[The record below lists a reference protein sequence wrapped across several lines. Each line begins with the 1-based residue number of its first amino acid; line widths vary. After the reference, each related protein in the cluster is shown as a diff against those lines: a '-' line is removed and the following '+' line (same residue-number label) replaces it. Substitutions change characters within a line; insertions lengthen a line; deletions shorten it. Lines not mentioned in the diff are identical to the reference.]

1 MTRRSIRENIFLI
14 VFKAE
19 FNNQEEMEEQI
30 RYSISKIE
38 EPEEDPED
46 VAITE
51 TGKVKEG
58 DLAYIAD
65 KSHKILSMLPALDEK
80 ISEISDGWQIGRLGK
95 PELAILRLALYEM
108 LYDEEVPF
116 RVAINEAVELAKK
129 YGTDDSSRYVNG
141 ILGAIMKSAQ

>member
-30 RYSISKIE
+30 RYSISRIE

-51 TGKVKEG
+51 MGKVKED

-65 KSHKILSMLPALDEK
+65 KAHKILSMLPALDAK

-95 PELAILRLALYEM
+95 PELAILIRRTLIPSEPWS
-108 LYDEEVPF
+108 V
-116 RVAINEAVELAKK
+116 R
-129 YGTDDSSRYVNG
+129 T
-141 ILGAIMKSAQ
+141 GAPVFTSVTLPKIVSEGAS

>member
-58 DLAYIAD
+58 GSCL
-65 KSHKILSMLPALDEK
+65 HCR
-80 ISEISDGWQIGRLGK
+80 Q
-95 PELAILRLALYEM
+95 
-108 LYDEEVPF
+108 VPQDSF
-116 RVAINEAVELAKK
+116 HAS
-129 YGTDDSSRYVNG
+129 GTR
-141 ILGAIMKSAQ
+141 

>member
-46 VAITE
+46 VAIRE
-51 TGKVKEG
+51 TGQLKE
-58 DLAYIAD
+58 
-65 KSHKILSMLPALDEK
+65 
-80 ISEISDGWQIGRLGK
+80 
-95 PELAILRLALYEM
+95 
-108 LYDEEVPF
+108 
-116 RVAINEAVELAKK
+116 
-129 YGTDDSSRYVNG
+129 
-141 ILGAIMKSAQ
+141 

>member
-1 MTRRSIRENIFLI
+1 
-14 VFKAE
+14 
-19 FNNQEEMEEQI
+19 MEEQI

-51 TGKVKEG
+51 TGKVKEE

-116 RVAINEAVELAKK
+116 RVYDEEVPEKVAINEAVELAKK
-129 YGTDDSSRYVNG
+129 YCNPDASGFINAV
-141 ILGAIMKSAQ
+141 LAKVEEP

>member
-1 MTRRSIRENIFLI
+1 MTRRAIRENIFLI
-14 VFKAE
+14 VFKAA
-19 FNNQEEMEEQI
+19 FNSQEDMEEQI
-30 RYSISKIE
+30 RFSVGRIG

-46 VAITE
+46 IAVTE
-51 TGKVKEG
+51 AGKVKEE
-58 DLAYIAD
+58 DLAYID
-65 KSHKILSMLPALDEK
+65 EKSHKILAMIPTLDEK

-129 YGTDDSSRYVNG
+129 YCNPDASGFINAV
-141 ILGAIMKSAQ
+141 LAKVEEP

>member
-14 VFKAE
+14 VFKAA
-19 FNNQEEMEEQI
+19 FNSQEDMEEQI
-30 RYSISKIE
+30 RFSVGRIG
-38 EPEEDPED
+38 EPEDDPED
-46 VAITE
+46 IAVTE
-51 TGKVKEG
+51 AGKVKEE
-58 DLAYIAD
+58 DLAYID
-65 KSHKILSMLPALDEK
+65 EKSHKILAMIPTLDEK

-129 YGTDDSSRYVNG
+129 YCNPDASGFINTG
-141 ILGAIMKSAQ
+141 KG

>member
-30 RYSISKIE
+30 RYSISRIE
-38 EPEEDPED
+38 EPED

-51 TGKVKEG
+51 MGKVKED

-65 KSHKILSMLPALDEK
+65 KVHKILSMLPALDAK

-129 YGTDDSSRYVNG
+129 YCNPDASGFINAV
-141 ILGAIMKSAQ
+141 LAKVEEP

>member
-30 RYSISKIE
+30 RYSISKVE

-51 TGKVKEG
+51 TGKVKEE

-129 YGTDDSSRYVNG
+129 YCNPDASGFINAV
-141 ILGAIMKSAQ
+141 LAKVEEP

>member
-30 RYSISKIE
+30 RYSISKI
-38 EPEEDPED
+38 EDPED

-108 LYDEEVPF
+108 LYELEFEKEEVPVG
-116 RVAINEAVELAKK
+116 VAINEAVELAKK
-129 YGTDDSSRYVNG
+129 YCNPDASGFINAV
-141 ILGAIMKSAQ
+141 LAKVEEP

>member
-38 EPEEDPED
+38 ELEEDPED

-51 TGKVKEG
+51 TGKVKEE

-108 LYDEEVPF
+108 LYDEEVP
-116 RVAINEAVELAKK
+116 RS
-129 YGTDDSSRYVNG
+129 D
-141 ILGAIMKSAQ
+141 Q